1 MRGDL
6 ADLGGDL
13 LGVLIAPVA
22 AHCIGNLLDDPPVLP
37 RVTRRLEGG
46 GDALHPPLGV
56 GEVAAFLG
64 KGAGGE
70 HHIGQLGGFR
80 EEDILHHQKLQLLEP
95 LNDVMLVRIAQHRV
109 LPHNIE
115 PLDAARAGGIDG
127 LGEGKARCA
136 R

>member
-1 MRGDL
+1 MRGYP

-13 LGVLIAPVA
+13 LRVLIAPVA
-22 AHCIGNLLDDPPVLP
+22 AHGVGDLLDYPPILP

-70 HHIGQLGGFR
+70 HHIGELGGFR

-95 LNDVMLVRIAQHRV
+95 LDDVMLIRIAQHRV
-109 LPHNIE
+109 LPHHIE
-115 PLDAARAGGIDG
+115 PLDAARTGGIYG
-127 LGEGKARCA
+127 FGEG
-136 R
+136 